1 MPYHTNGDVK
11 KMEKNSPKKKKP
23 AGGRRGVAG
32 KRNDRKD
39 DLALNPGFGMK
50 EGTGRLSKFQKEF
63 METHSKKHSKEHND
77 MMVKLMKEGM
87 CPERAHQETMKKVGK

>member
-1 MPYHTNGDVK
+1 
-11 KMEKNSPKKKKP
+11 
-23 AGGRRGVAG
+23 
-32 KRNDRKD
+32 
-39 DLALNPGFGMK
+39 MK